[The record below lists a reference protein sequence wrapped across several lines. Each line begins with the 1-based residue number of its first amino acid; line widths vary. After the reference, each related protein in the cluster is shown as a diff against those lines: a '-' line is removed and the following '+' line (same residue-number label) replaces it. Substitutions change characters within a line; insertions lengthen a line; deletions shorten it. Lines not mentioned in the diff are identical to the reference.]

1 MHLFCTEIEFL
12 GHRISARGI
21 EADSKKVE
29 QILSW
34 PEPKSACQVCGFL
47 GLFHYLAAFLPSL
60 TDHTGILTKLT
71 MKESEKTFPSWL
83 PKYQIAFDAIK
94 AIVTGREC
102 LTMINLSKMPEYKIY
117 VTTDTS
123 DKCSSAILSFGKTWE
138 SAAPSHI

>member
-1 MHLFCTEIEFL
+1 
-12 GHRISARGI
+12 
-21 EADSKKVE
+21 
-29 QILSW
+29 
-34 PEPKSACQVCGFL
+34 
-47 GLFHYLAAFLPSL
+47 
-60 TDHTGILTKLT
+60 